1 MSDINAIQ
9 APDAA
14 LSVAP
19 DTPNTPI
26 VNEAEFSAA
35 AQAAKKDGDVTTY
48 THRLKKPFTY
58 EGCTVEE
65 LTFDF
70 AQLTGNDS
78 LAIEDEL
85 QSMNKPVIVPTL
97 SGQYL
102 TRVAAR
108 ACTTILQDPFGKTR
122 RVSADFLT
130 ALPIH
135 EYNRIRTRTR
145 SFLLASES

>member
-1 MSDINAIQ
+1 MSDTNVIQ

-14 LSVAP
+14 FSV
-19 DTPNTPI
+19 TPTQSDAPI
-26 VNEAEFSAA
+26 VSEAEFSAA
-35 AQAAKKDGDVTTY
+35 AQAAKKDGDATTY

-70 AQLTGNDS
+70 VQLTGNDS

-108 ACTTILQDPFGKTR
+108 ACTTVLQDPFGKTR

>member
-1 MSDINAIQ
+1 MSDINVIQ

-14 LSVAP
+14 LSVTP
-19 DTPNTPI
+19 DTRI
-26 VNEAEFSAA
+26 VNETEFSAA
-35 AQAAKKDGDVTTY
+35 TQAAKKNGDATTY

-85 QSMNKPVIVPTL
+85 QAMNKPVIVPTL

-108 ACTTILQDPFGKTR
+108 ACTTILHDPAGKPR
-122 RVSADFLT
+122 RISEDFLA
-130 ALPIH
+130 ALPIY
-135 EYNRIRTRTR
+135 EYNRIRAHTR

>member
-1 MSDINAIQ
+1 MSDTNVIQ

-14 LSVAP
+14 FSV
-19 DTPNTPI
+19 TPTKSDAPI
-26 VNEAEFSAA
+26 VSEAEFSAA
-35 AQAAKKDGDVTTY
+35 AQAAKKDGDATTY

-108 ACTTILQDPFGKTR
+108 ACTTVLQDPFGKAR

>member
-1 MSDINAIQ
+1 MSDTNTIQ

-14 LSVAP
+14 FSVTP
-19 DTPNTPI
+19 DASI
-26 VNEAEFSAA
+26 VSETEFSAA
-35 AQAAKKDGDVTTY
+35 AQAAKKDGDATTY

-70 AQLTGNDS
+70 AKLTGNDS
-78 LAIEDEL
+78 LTIEDEL
-85 QSMNKPVIVPTL
+85 QAMNKPVIVPTL

-108 ACTTILQDPFGKTR
+108 ACSTMLQDSSGKIR
-122 RVSADFLT
+122 HIGVDFLT
-130 ALPIH
+130 ALPIY
-135 EYNRIRTRTR
+135 EYNRIKARAR